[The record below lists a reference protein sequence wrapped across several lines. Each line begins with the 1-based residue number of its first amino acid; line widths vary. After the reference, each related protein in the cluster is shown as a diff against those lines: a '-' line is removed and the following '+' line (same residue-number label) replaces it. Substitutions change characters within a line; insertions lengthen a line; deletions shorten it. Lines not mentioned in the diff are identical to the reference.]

1 MAIRFGEIKEYL
13 ARNVRLSVYKKDDH
27 YDDYLMVS
35 TLFEYILK
43 DDRFRKVSR
52 EELED

>member
-13 ARNVRLSVYKKDDH
+13 ADRQEV
-27 YDDYLMVS
+27 
-35 TLFEYILK
+35 TLFEFILK